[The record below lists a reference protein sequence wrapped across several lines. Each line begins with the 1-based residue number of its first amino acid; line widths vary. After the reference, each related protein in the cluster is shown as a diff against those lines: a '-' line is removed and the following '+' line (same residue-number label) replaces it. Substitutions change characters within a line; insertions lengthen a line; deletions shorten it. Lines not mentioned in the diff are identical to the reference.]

1 MAPKNY
7 TALLWT
13 AVTPL
18 APNERETLSQLL
30 DRCRLVTNE
39 IAVGA
44 LDYSALNETES
55 QELWDLVTEGKGLE
69 RPQTIIT
76 LGAVY
81 RLPS

>member
-7 TALLWT
+7 TALSWT
-13 AVTPL
+13 AATPL
-18 APNERETLSQLL
+18 APNERDTLNQLL

-44 LDYSALNETES
+44 LDYSALNDAEI
-55 QELWDLVTEGKGLE
+55 QDLWDLVTEGKGLE
-69 RPQTIIT
+69 RPQTIINF
-76 LGAVY
+76 GAVN